1 MEAESEGRFTYRQI
15 YEYIKNGKY
24 PEGFEK
30 CSKLAIRTR
39 SKFFQVQ
46 EMHLH
51 YIGGMLY
58 VNVRLVIDTNLPAK
72 VVNDRQLVGY
82 EPASFFPD

>member
-15 YEYIKNGKY
+15 YEYVKDGKY

-30 CSKLAIRTR
+30 CNKLALRKR
-39 SKFFQVQ
+39 SKFFLVQ
-46 EMHLH
+46 EMHLY

-58 VNVRLVIDTNLPAK
+58 VNVRLVIDINLSATC
-72 VVNDRQLVGY
+72 GI
-82 EPASFFPD
+82 